1 MSEVNSAVPVHE
13 QPIGTMGLDNRKLG
27 IWLFLATEVMLFSAL
42 IAGFLDMR
50 SRSPAGANHVL
61 NIPLTAF
68 NTWVLIC
75 SSLMVAL
82 SVAAIEQGKTK
93 RLRNYLLLTLLF
105 GGTFLSIQIFEY
117 IHLISSGEL
126 TPWGS
131 LFGAGFYTVTSVH
144 GLHVFIGL
152 IWCTLTIIWAMQ
164 GKFSSKEYMRVEVFG
179 LYWHFVD
186 IVWIILFTIIY
197 LL

>member
-1 MSEVNSAVPVHE
+1 M
-13 QPIGTMGLDNRKLG
+13 
-27 IWLFLATEVMLFSAL
+27 
-42 IAGFLDMR
+42 
-50 SRSPAGANHVL
+50 
-61 NIPLTAF
+61 
-68 NTWVLIC
+68 
-75 SSLMVAL
+75 
-82 SVAAIEQGKTK
+82 
-93 RLRNYLLLTLLF
+93 F

-117 IHLISSGEL
+117 ITLISSGEL

-164 GKFSSKEYMRVEVFG
+164 GKFSSKEFMRVEVFG

>member
-1 MSEVNSAVPVHE
+1 MSEATSTVPVHE
-13 QPIGTMGLDNRKLG
+13 QSIGTARLDNRKLG

-50 SRSPAGANHVL
+50 LRGPANANHVL

-164 GKFSSKEYMRVEVFG
+164 GKFSPKEFMRVEVFG